1 MAGQKIASLCS
12 AQNSRCISYQILKT
26 LITEKDARKEI
37 NPVMVTALK
46 SPIFC
51 PVMKSRMMKAK
62 AFLKDIAES
71 YGYKNDTESSV
82 IQKDTHYKQL
92 LLLRERAEKEKKIKK
107 KKVFFCQ
114 DSIYKKFYRLLKEGY
129 TVKEAKRL
137 LMAEYKI
144 NRNMLNR
151 DLTEI
156 QKYFEKNDSK

>member
-1 MAGQKIASLCS
+1 
-12 AQNSRCISYQILKT
+12 
-26 LITEKDARKEI
+26 
-37 NPVMVTALK
+37 MVTALK

-107 KKVFFCQ
+107 KGV
-114 DSIYKKFYRLLKEGY
+114 LLPGF
-129 TVKEAKRL
+129 
-137 LMAEYKI
+137 
-144 NRNMLNR
+144 N
-151 DLTEI
+151 I
-156 QKYFEKNDSK
+156 QKILSPA

>member
-1 MAGQKIASLCS
+1 
-12 AQNSRCISYQILKT
+12 
-26 LITEKDARKEI
+26 
-37 NPVMVTALK
+37 
-46 SPIFC
+46 
-51 PVMKSRMMKAK
+51 MKAK

-156 QKYFEKNDSK
+156 QKYFEKNDSKWWTQGSYNIREKEMIWTGKSAKLIESNDNFLEFLRQTAQSESEEYRLLKNNPCFNG